1 MATRSVSFIGRL
13 FATTSLERLK
23 NESRRQTL
31 RRALGARDLMAVGLG
46 TMIGGGIFT
55 TIGPGVK
62 IAGPAIIASFLL
74 AGTAS
79 FFAALCYAELGAMVP
94 IAGSAYT
101 YAYATLGKLV
111 AWIIGFAL
119 LFEYGI
125 SAAPVAQQFSGTFQT
140 LLRSFG
146 VVLPA
151 WAQTSHFVAGGPW
164 WAFWQWDFLHSQ
176 YDIIGALFVLLLSAL
191 LVVGIRETATT
202 NNIFVVLKI
211 GALVVFVIFG
221 VSLFHA
227 SNLVPFAPL
236 GWGSLQP
243 FSGGNGAGII
253 PAAALVFFSYIGFD
267 TATTTAQ
274 ECGNPQRDIPVGVI
288 GALVV
293 GTIIYCVVA
302 VVLVGVVPWQHVD
315 QNAALAAALAPLHN
329 PFVDWT
335 ITAGV
340 LAGTTS
346 VALTSMLGQTR
357 IFYVM
362 SKDGMLPPFV
372 ATIHPRFKTPA
383 LMTMITGVGIAVLT
397 LVVPLDALLSL
408 VNVGTLLAF
417 IVVSVGVI
425 YLRVKRPDIERPF
438 RSPFV
443 PLFPLLGIAIDL
455 VLVVFGLSP
464 QTLIWFLSSMAVG
477 LLIFFAYGYRKSNPA
492 TIGAASEE
500 F

>member
-267 TATTTAQ
+267 AATTTAQ